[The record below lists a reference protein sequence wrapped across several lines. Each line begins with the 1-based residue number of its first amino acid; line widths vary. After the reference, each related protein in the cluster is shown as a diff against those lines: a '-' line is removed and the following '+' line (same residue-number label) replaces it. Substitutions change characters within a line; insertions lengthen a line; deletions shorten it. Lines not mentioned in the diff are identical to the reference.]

1 MDIKIVS
8 EKTNPLLAR
17 KEYLFEVAHPEGPTP
32 KRDDV
37 RKTLAEVLK
46 VPKDRL
52 ILEWMRARFGT
63 QHSRGS
69 AHVYDSKEAVAKVV
83 RSHILIRNGLKEK
96 PQKGAAAPAEA
107 EKPAEKPA
115 AKPAEKA
122 AEKPAEAKPADA
134 KHAEKPKAE
143 KKE

>member
-1 MDIKIVS
+1 MDIKIIS

-17 KEYLFEVAHPEGPTP
+17 KEYVFEVAHPAGPTP

-37 RKTLAEVLK
+37 RKALADALK

-69 AHVYDSKEAVAKVV
+69 AHAYDTKEAVTKVV
-83 RSHILIRNGLKEK
+83 RPHILIRNGLKEK
-96 PQKGAAAPAEA
+96 PQKGAPAAAAAEPAAPA
-107 EKPAEKPA
+107 KP
-115 AKPAEKA
+115 
-122 AEKPAEAKPADA
+122 
-134 KHAEKPKAE
+134 AEKPKAE
-143 KKE
+143 AKAEKKE